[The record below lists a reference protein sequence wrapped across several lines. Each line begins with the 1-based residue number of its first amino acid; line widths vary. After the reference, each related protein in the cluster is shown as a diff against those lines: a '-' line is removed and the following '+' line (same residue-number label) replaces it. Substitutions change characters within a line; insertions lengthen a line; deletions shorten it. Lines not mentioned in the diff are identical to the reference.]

1 MDDEKAAV
9 KIQSLYRA
17 FTARKNYKNKKPNV
31 EANRIHKKPKLKVV
45 NEASP
50 DISRDNQQEISQRGI
65 SDLGVTL
72 HRDKETKLYT
82 INNIITNSIADKHN
96 LKKGDTIIAIN
107 DLDLIDFT
115 KKQVYQLLRPDFN
128 QEIHLDILREYEE
141 NGEKKIKEISIEII
155 GENNINSIG
164 GIGSKLDNYK
174 LMKNIS
180 DYAYV
185 KRTTHWMAAKYF
197 EKCNMSFVIP
207 SILITTFGGII
218 SFLASSSYFGG
229 DTTTIMTLVVGCL
242 ASISTLIQSFSS
254 AFGFANKAE
263 AHQNAVESYD
273 QLVTKIR
280 FKRINSGPEIDENFI
295 SELESQITETKQR
308 CKYLIPHWIEA
319 DFVRDKFK
327 QDMRDLSYHTR
338 EKVLKVRNEK
348 YLKKV
353 KYLSDLFD
361 MTYQK
366 KIKSRKE
373 GINEPLNQS
382 NMQKYY
388 DLEAQEFNYLLSK
401 INMEELGSEFSDK
414 KSCFCF

>member
-1 MDDEKAAV
+1 MHYSK
-9 KIQSLYRA
+9 
-17 FTARKNYKNKKPNV
+17 
-31 EANRIHKKPKLKVV
+31 
-45 NEASP
+45 
-50 DISRDNQQEISQRGI
+50 
-65 SDLGVTL
+65 
-72 HRDKETKLYT
+72 
-82 INNIITNSIADKHN
+82 
-96 LKKGDTIIAIN
+96 
-107 DLDLIDFT
+107 
-115 KKQVYQLLRPDFN
+115 
-128 QEIHLDILREYEE
+128 YEE

-164 GIGSKLDNYK
+164 SISNKLDNYK

-382 NMQKYY
+382 NIQKYY

-401 INMEELGSEFSDK
+401 IDMEELGSEFSDK